1 MRRQNVSEVCV
12 PLRGIL
18 PRFGNPPSVFQ
29 EEVDDFVQRHASHF
43 AVVCPDGSFPLLWK
57 QLHNEYK
64 ELFDQQLEAILWFQD
79 SDKESFLTACGRL
92 HAASA
97 GLGEETGMT
106 LGDVIQTLQQELRK
120 GMEQQQQ
127 RLTKETLDAIE
138 KGLAPVHEL
147 IEKVENKA
155 TKGIQATLANAKGL
169 SKGQAKDLEESREPN
184 NFKLKEPPGAAEGA
198 EPAAS
203 NIAAAEEAEEGATT
217 LSLEEALGRH
227 DLEASVPG
235 FMGMKILSDWGQ
247 PRTDEPGTSSE
258 AVDAELGGR
267 AASFKSEES
276 DTEFK
281 RRGSA
286 KAILASRAWWRKGAA
301 KSPCFC
307 HIRCLHPETS
317 QFLEVWDF
325 FFLFV
330 LAIIAVMIPLEV
342 AFTTYDDELCHPG
355 WRFTLD
361 AILLVD
367 MALQSFIAYPDK
379 KCPSRYIKDPRMI
392 AINYLKTWFVVD
404 LISSFPCH
412 AIERGRLPEIRLVRM
427 LRLHSIFPILSRRQV
442 RIGMSYAVLSLL
454 KFLCGLTFTCHW
466 MACCWA
472 GVAYEV
478 SDEYTWLKAVEAAK
492 GGLKATYHSR
502 SGIYCLSLYWAI
514 MTLTS
519 IGYGDITPQT
529 EKEYLV
535 ASLCMLAMATVWAF
549 VIGQMCAVVSTLL
562 PHDVA
567 FKRTMDDL
575 NWLLKD
581 SQMPEPLR
589 MKLRRYFIESRSL
602 CRLHEQKAIIAQM
615 SPMLQGRLAVI

>member
-1 MRRQNVSEVCV
+1 
-12 PLRGIL
+12 
-18 PRFGNPPSVFQ
+18 
-29 EEVDDFVQRHASHF
+29 
-43 AVVCPDGSFPLLWK
+43 
-57 QLHNEYK
+57 
-64 ELFDQQLEAILWFQD
+64 
-79 SDKESFLTACGRL
+79 
-92 HAASA
+92 
-97 GLGEETGMT
+97 
-106 LGDVIQTLQQELRK
+106 
-120 GMEQQQQ
+120 
-127 RLTKETLDAIE
+127 
-138 KGLAPVHEL
+138 
-147 IEKVENKA
+147 
-155 TKGIQATLANAKGL
+155 
-169 SKGQAKDLEESREPN
+169 
-184 NFKLKEPPGAAEGA
+184 
-198 EPAAS
+198 
-203 NIAAAEEAEEGATT
+203 
-217 LSLEEALGRH
+217 
-227 DLEASVPG
+227 
-235 FMGMKILSDWGQ
+235 MKRW
-247 PRTDEPGTSSE
+247 TDESGTSSE
-258 AVDAELGGR
+258 VVDAELGD
-267 AASFKSEES
+267 ES
-276 DTEFK
+276 DMESK
-281 RRGSA
+281 GR
-286 KAILASRAWWRKGAA
+286 GAA
-301 KSPCFC
+301 KSGPCFC

-325 FFLFV
+325 FFLFI

-342 AFTTYDDELCHPG
+342 AFVTYDDELCHPG

-361 AILLVD
+361 AILLAD
-367 MALQSFIAYPDK
+367 MSLQSFIAYPDK

-392 AINYLKTWFVVD
+392 TINYLKTWFVVD
-404 LISSFPCH
+404 LISTFPCH
-412 AIERGRLPEIRLVRM
+412 AVERGRMPEIRLVRM

-442 RIGMSYAVLSLL
+442 RVGISYAALSLL
-454 KFLCGLTFTCHW
+454 KFVCGLTFTCHW

-615 SPMLQGRLAVI
+615 SPMLQGEVSEQLVDEWIHKVPYVKAMSADALAQVARKLKPMLFAPTEAISGERSLYIIRRGVCMRGGRILVTGDVWGKDMILSNELLRDNSQARSLSYLEVLVLRHLDLRDSVATHEGTAVLRSWQRWLGLSRGISLLAKEIRGWERHEKGMFSGLPQSTRLAVMTSILRGTFNGHVPTGRSSFKKMSTCSLSSISTQPSSGEGVVECTLLGKDDAAVVSHQELNELKSSMVTLTQSVETLQQMVRDLSAS